1 LTKGSD
7 ANERPDLVTRY
18 PRLMELITLLRK
30 RHPELISPV
39 APTDAE

>member
-7 ANERPDLVTRY
+7 ANERPDFVTRY
-18 PRLMELITLLRK
+18 PMELITLLRK

>member
-1 LTKGSD
+1 M
-7 ANERPDLVTRY
+7 
-18 PRLMELITLLRK
+18 MELITLLRK